1 MPVSKDAHLQSILLV
16 DDHPIVR
23 RGLRQLFESQPDF
36 TVCGEAEDIASAL
49 DAVARLKPD
58 LALVDLSLK
67 GRSGLE
73 LTRQLQAHH
82 PSLPV
87 LILSLHDEKLYG
99 ERALRAGA
107 RGYVMKRHADDEIL
121 HAARQVLA
129 GHRYISLAV
138 QQQLEGALDKK
149 KAAVSTL
156 TDREFEVLVLI
167 GQGYPPR
174 HIADQL
180 SLSVSTIEVYRQH
193 LKEKLGLGSAT
204 ELRRY
209 AIAWFK
215 DHDAD

>member
-1 MPVSKDAHLQSILLV
+1 MTVSKDAHLQAILLV

-36 TVCGEAEDIASAL
+36 TVCGEAEDIAGAL
-49 DAVARLKPD
+49 DAVARLDPD

-73 LTRQLQAHH
+73 LTRQLQTHH

-107 RGYVMKRHADDEIL
+107 SGYVMKRRADDEIL
-121 HAARQVLA
+121 YAARQVLA
-129 GHRYISLAV
+129 GQRYLSPVV
-138 QQQLEGALDKK
+138 QQQLDKALDKETFD
-149 KAAVSTL
+149 VNNL

-167 GQGYPPR
+167 GQGYAPR
-174 HIADQL
+174 HIAEQL
-180 SLSVSTIEVYRQH
+180 SLSVSTVEVYRQH

-215 DHDAD
+215 EYGTD

>member
-1 MPVSKDAHLQSILLV
+1 MSKDAHLQSILLV

-107 RGYVMKRHADDEIL
+107 RGYVMKRRADDEIL

-129 GHRYISLAV
+129 GHRYISPAV
-138 QQQLEGALDKK
+138 QQQLNGALGEKA
-149 KAAVSTL
+149 AAVSTL

-167 GQGYPPR
+167 GQGYAPR

-180 SLSVSTIEVYRQH
+180 SLSVSTVEVYRQH

-215 DHDAD
+215 DHGAD